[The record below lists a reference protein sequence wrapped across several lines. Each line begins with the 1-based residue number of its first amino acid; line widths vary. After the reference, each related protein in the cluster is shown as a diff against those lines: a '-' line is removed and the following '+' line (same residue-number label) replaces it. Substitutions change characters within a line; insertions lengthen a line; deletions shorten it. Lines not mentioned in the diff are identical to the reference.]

1 MAERHSVDDTREC
14 HVRLSRHAAPPPIRG
29 AGDGKFSGHHEPE
42 STIPEFGARH
52 FRQSASRRRGSGPC
66 EAGRRREPPRN
77 SSLVVARKSG
87 VEAKSVEG
95 RVETGVGHK
104 ITKKK
109 KNQMHN

>member
-52 FRQSASRRRGSGPC
+52 FRQSASRWRGSGPC
-66 EAGRRREPPRN
+66 EAGRRLAPPWT
-77 SSLVVARKSG
+77 SSLVAVVTAR
-87 VEAKSVEG
+87 EAAAFGKSVNPPCYHAG
-95 RVETGVGHK
+95 AKDPPTH
-104 ITKKK
+104 
-109 KNQMHN
+109 